1 MKNVFLAILFVPFL
15 GFTQI
20 DTTIN
25 SKKEITSINQKGI
38 NQLISKY
45 KETLKEKNGVTGW
58 RLQIK
63 FTSKREDI
71 LPYQRK
77 FNELYADIPT
87 HITFDSPYY
96 KLTVGNFRQ
105 KNDALK
111 TKHKIDKE
119 FPGSHPIKIII
130 DPKLFNN

>member
-1 MKNVFLAILFVPFL
+1 MKNVFLAILFMPFL

-77 FNELYADIPT
+77 FNELYPEIPT